1 MNNVNNVN
9 NSNDYDAVS
18 DYDALS
24 VREKILRELQKN
36 NHDYEISTQVTTL
49 KNCDIVEENN
59 NIVEENNNKNTI
71 FDLEEL
77 SISDK
82 IKCEELIMEEVNR
95 RVKER
100 LEYETIKLNKK
111 LEKKIQK
118 DLDQLDRENN
128 KNLKKEELLEKKE
141 KLLLAKKK
149 LNNAVTVEL
158 DIRSVNITTQLK
170 LIEDKEQILKS
181 KEESFKI
188 FKESGMKRIRDE
200 MKLLNKLRKLFE
212 SNENNQFIQI
222 NIGGKIFSTTTNT
235 LKEYS
240 SYFQGLLSGNFN
252 GGLKDK
258 DGNIFIDRC
267 PVQFETIL
275 KIMRNPNL
283 EYKVTEELANEM
295 DYYLIDFESVKSNME
310 YNDVKSEVGSINE
323 SESEIAL
330 SNSEISLSDSD

>member
-1 MNNVNNVN
+1 MDNVNNVN
-9 NSNDYDAVS
+9 NSNDYDA
-18 DYDALS
+18 LS
-24 VREKILRELQKN
+24 VREKIERELQKN
-36 NHDYEISTQVTTL
+36 NDDSEISTQVTTI

-59 NIVEENNNKNTI
+59 NTI

-111 LEKKIQK
+111 LEKEVQK

-200 MKLLNKLRKLFE
+200 MKSLNKLRKLFE

-267 PVQFETIL
+267 PLQFETIL

-295 DYYLIDFESVKSNME
+295 DYYLIDFESVESNNTE

-330 SNSEISLSDSD
+330 SDSEISLSDSD